1 MAAYQLI
8 ITDVT
13 CYGSLYCVAGWAA
26 DGGRMIRP
34 EPPSANMASEPSK
47 FWDARFAGPRRLF
60 AVGNV
65 VTFEARRAPAD
76 FPFPH
81 ATEDRIVDMTRPRN
95 VLRTLDEMQTASA
108 VAAGVSQTLEAAFD
122 GGLVRAGSGKAY
134 VPAGHAG
141 CSLGAVEVSPEQISF
156 FEDSYQGSRP
166 KLRAELTIAGVD
178 YDLSVPADAVR
189 TRWKAAGLAG
199 LRADLNASHRAHL
212 RVGLSRPFP
221 AMPNQCYAQINGIY
235 FL

>member
-26 DGGRMIRP
+26 DRGRMLRP

-47 FWDARFAGPRRLF
+47 FWDARFAGAGRLF

-65 VTFEARRAPAD
+65 VTFEANRPPAD

-81 ATEDRIVDMTRPRN
+81 ATEDRIVDLTRPRN
-95 VLRTLDEMQTASA
+95 VLRALNETWTARA
-108 VAAGVSQTLEAAFD
+108 VAAGVSPTLEAAFD

-134 VPAGHAG
+134 VPAGYVG
-141 CSLGAVEVSPEQISF
+141 RSLGAVEVSPEQINF
-156 FEDSYQGSRP
+156 FEDSYQGNKP

-178 YDLSVPADAVR
+178 YDLSVPADSVR

-199 LRADLNASHRAHL
+199 LRADLNASRRVHL